1 MAVHMIKTPLD
12 DGYIMVEAYG
22 LSTDSK
28 PTFTGMATGSTYVAV
43 DTGKAYLYEEE
54 EPKWYEV
61 GGSSDSEET

>member
-43 DTGKAYLYEEE
+43 DTGKAYMYDEST
-54 EPKWYEV
+54 PTWYEV
-61 GGSSDSEET
+61 GGSSDSATT